1 LCCFSNQSL
10 SSYTLKN
17 ILVIAFLLSLTACSF
32 FKKKQGNDKDAIARV
47 NDDYLYAS
55 DIQGLT
61 KGLKGQDSTAALKN
75 YADNWV
81 RKKLLLQKAEENIPG
96 DDVGITKK
104 VEDYRASLMLYEY
117 EKALVNKKLDT
128 AVTQKELSEW
138 YEKLK
143 GDFPLERD
151 VYLLLFVKLK
161 KDARD
166 MENIRKWINKQDD
179 EETARKL
186 AGYCQ
191 EFASSQM
198 LDKGIWYDKDNLVKN
213 FPLTENDIVTLSY
226 SKTFK
231 EFKTESGTWFIK
243 IGDVIK
249 KDQAPPIEFIH
260 EQLVKAII
268 EKRRLL
274 LVEKIYDKIYQD
286 GIKSKS
292 FEILV
297 K

>member
-1 LCCFSNQSL
+1 M
-10 SSYTLKN
+10 KN
-17 ILVIAFLLSLTACSF
+17 FLVIILLFSLASCSF
-32 FKKKQGNDKDAIARV
+32 FKKKKGADKDAIARV
-47 NDDYLYAS
+47 NDDYLYAY

-61 KGLKGQDSTAALKN
+61 KGLKGKDSVEVLKN

-81 RKKLLLQKAEENIPG
+81 RKKLLLQKAQENIPE
-96 DDVGITKK
+96 DDPAIARK

-128 AVTQKELSEW
+128 AVSQNELDQW

-143 GDFPLERD
+143 TDFPLEKD
-151 VYLLLFVKLK
+151 VYLLLFIKLK

-166 MENIRKWINKQDD
+166 IDNVRKWVNKQDD

-186 AGYCQ
+186 DGYCK

-198 LDKGIWYDKDNLVKN
+198 LDHGIWYEKDNLLKN
-213 FPLTENDIVTLSY
+213 FPLTENDISALGF

-243 IGDVIK
+243 IANAMK
-249 KDQAPPIEFIH
+249 KDQVPPIEFIH
-260 EQLVKAII
+260 DQLVKAII

-274 LVEKIYDKIYQD
+274 LEEKIYDKIYQD
-286 GIKSKS
+286 GVKSKS